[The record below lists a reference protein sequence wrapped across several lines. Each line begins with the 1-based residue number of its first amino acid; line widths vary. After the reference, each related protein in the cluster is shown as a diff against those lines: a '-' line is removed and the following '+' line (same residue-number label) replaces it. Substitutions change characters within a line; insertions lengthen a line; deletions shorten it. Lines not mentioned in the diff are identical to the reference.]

1 MERDKI
7 KEFTREYFAD
17 FSLPDGEVSHDAQ
30 SSIMRGYSVLFDDAE
45 IPTANMMPECN
56 GSLDEYHR
64 ILLKCIQKG
73 EPYRLP
79 DDIREERER
88 LEKMGIA
95 YD

>member
-17 FSLPDGEVSHDAQ
+17 FSLPDGKVSRDAQ
-30 SSIMRGYSVLFDDAE
+30 LSIFDGYVTLFGDAE

-64 ILLKCIQKG
+64 ILLKCIKNG
-73 EPYRLP
+73 EPYRMP
-79 DDIREERER
+79 DDVREERER
-88 LEKMGIA
+88 LDRMGA
-95 YD
+95 TYD

>member
-17 FSLPDGEVSHDAQ
+17 FSLPDGEVSRDAQ
-30 SSIMRGYSVLFDDAE
+30 LSIIDGYVALFGDAE

-56 GSLDEYHR
+56 GNLDEYHR

-79 DDIREERER
+79 DDVREERER
-88 LEKMGIA
+88 LDRMGA
-95 YD
+95 TYD

>member
-1 MERDKI
+1 MSSDNI
-7 KEFTREYFAD
+7 KEFTREYFAT
-17 FSLPDGEVSHDAQ
+17 FTLPDGEVSDGDKM
-30 SSIMRGYSVLFDDAE
+30 SICDGYVALFGDAE

-79 DDIREERER
+79 DDIREECER
-88 LEKMGIA
+88 LDKLGIA

>member
-7 KEFTREYFAD
+7 KEFTREYFAN
-17 FSLPDGEVSHDAQ
+17 FSLPDGEVSRDAQ
-30 SSIMRGYSVLFDDAE
+30 LSILDGYVALFGDAE

-56 GSLDEYHR
+56 GSLDEYYR

-79 DDIREERER
+79 DDVREERER
-88 LEKMGIA
+88 LDRMGAA